1 MIKWKCLLCE
11 TKCESEVKPALG
23 QRLCKK
29 CLVRHYKTVV
39 EIYKAEGGFRL
50 EEAKRIL
57 AQAVK
62 EARGND
68 EKVVLVVSTNGKQEA
83 FEIDADLLEDEEE
96 KIQ

>member
-50 EEAKRIL
+50 EEAKRL
-57 AQAVK
+57 LEAAKK
-62 EARGND
+62 EA
-68 EKVVLVVSTNGKQEA
+68 K
-83 FEIDADLLEDEEE
+83 
-96 KIQ
+96 

>member
-1 MIKWKCLLCE
+1 MIKWKCVLCE
-11 TKCESEVKPALG
+11 MKCESEVKPNLG

-29 CLVRHYKTVV
+29 CMVRHYKTLVD
-39 EIYKAEGGFRL
+39 IYKLEGGMRL
-50 EEAKRIL
+50 EEAKRLL

-68 EKVVLVVSTNGKQEA
+68 EKVVLVVTTNGKQQA